1 MISSQIRANARQALT
16 GKWGKGALL
25 VLCFGV
31 ISFGISFI
39 LNLIPLIGSIASA
52 IISLPLSFGF
62 TASFMKLKRGEEVGY
77 TEFLNIGFSNI
88 GKVWGI
94 LGNTILKMIVPIIL
108 VVVFAIIIVSG
119 TVGSVVNDL
128 SMNFSASMP
137 TVNPT
142 FSILRI
148 IGFLGYII
156 SLIYTVV
163 KGYLYSLSYYILFDN
178 PNKSG
183 KEIVEESASLMKGN
197 RWRYVWLG
205 FTFIGWA
212 ILAAIPF
219 YIGFFWLIPYIQV
232 AMVCFYEDLANKSD
246 SNPIV
251 EE

>member
-31 ISFGISFI
+31 ISLGISFI
-39 LNLIPLIGSIASA
+39 LNLIPLIGPIASA

-62 TASFMKLKRGEEVGY
+62 TASFMKLKRGEDVRY
-77 TEFLNIGFSNI
+77 TEFLDIGFSNF
-88 GKVWGI
+88 GKTWGVC
-94 LGNTILKMIVPIIL
+94 GNIILKMIVPVIL
-108 VVVFAIIIVSG
+108 VVVFIFILGFGIG
-119 TVGSVVNDL
+119 GS
-128 SMNFSASMP
+128 AA
-137 TVNPT
+137 
-142 FSILRI
+142 SILTTNTSANSSAEFGGIAI
-148 IGFLGYII
+148 IGFIGYIA
-156 SLIYTVV
+156 SLIYAVV

-219 YIGFFWLIPYIQV
+219 YIGFFWLVPYIQV

>member
-62 TASFMKLKRGEEVGY
+62 TATFMKLKRGEDVRY
-77 TEFLNIGFSNI
+77 TEFLDIGFSNF
-88 GKVWGI
+88 GKTWGVC
-94 LGNTILKMIVPIIL
+94 GNIILKMIVPIIL
-108 VVVFAIIIVSG
+108 VVVFIFILGFGIG
-119 TVGSVVNDL
+119 GSAASIFSN
-128 SMNFSASMP
+128 SASSSAG
-137 TVNPT
+137 
-142 FSILRI
+142 FGGIAI
-148 IGFLGYII
+148 IGFIGYIAA
-156 SLIYTVV
+156 LIYAVV

-178 PNKSG
+178 PNKTG
-183 KEIVEESASLMKGN
+183 KEIVEESESLMKGN
-197 RWRYVWLG
+197 RWRYLWLG
-205 FTFIGWA
+205 LTFIGWA

-219 YIGFFWLIPYIQV
+219 YIGFFWLVPYIQV